1 MPENKLENKPSPGHL
16 LLRLL
21 RQLMEVA
28 ISVLP
33 VIGLVVVAYLIGW
46 PQSGELENRLILIAR
61 LVSGLFGLLFLLN
74 WFLAERDPNA
84 VSGPGWVLPVLAG
97 LILVS
102 AVLEGPVSFWLQ
114 KEVHLSLHMVL
125 LVLILLQQ
133 LAAAVLRLVSW
144 LPVIENSLLQRLNPG
159 SILFGTFALL
169 ILGGTL
175 LLELPNATTGSLGW
189 LDALFTS
196 ASAVCVT
203 GLIVVDTATAFTPL
217 GQGIIL
223 LLIQMGAFGIVSL
236 TFFLAVITGQGFSV
250 ASRVFIRDLMNL
262 DNLRHLRLALAFL
275 FVVTVVLELA
285 GAGLLYVFWS
295 GSGTPPGELLWA
307 SVFHSVSAFCNA
319 GFSIFSAGLMDSS
332 TILNYRVQGVLMFLI
347 VVGGIGFPVIMEVI
361 RKARTRLLV
370 PGARIRI
377 SIHSRLVLIMT
388 AILLVGGTI
397 LLFLS
402 DTPDK
407 GAAMGSRIWESL
419 FNAVTTRTAG
429 FNISDMA
436 GLSSAATAIFI
447 ILMFIGGSPGGF
459 AGGIKTTTYALS
471 MLNLRRILLARR
483 EVEVF
488 DRRIDES
495 LCNRAFAVL
504 LFSCLWIFAATTL
517 VLFLEPG
524 LTLLD
529 TLFET
534 VSAFSTVGLSRG
546 ITAGLTDPSKLVII
560 LTMFVGRI
568 GVMNFLF
575 SLIIVAPRER
585 PLRLP
590 RERIII
596 E

>member
-1 MPENKLENKPSPGHL
+1 MPEDKLERRQSPGSF

-21 RQLMEVA
+21 RQLMEAA

-33 VIGLVVVAYLIGW
+33 VAGLVIVVILIGW
-46 PQSGELENRLILIAR
+46 PQGPELEQQLILATR
-61 LVSGLFGLLFLLN
+61 LVSGLFGIIFLIN
-74 WFLAERDPNA
+74 WFLSDEAEHLP
-84 VSGPGWVLPVLAG
+84 SGPRWILPLLAAM
-97 LILVS
+97 ILVS
-102 AVLEGPVSFWLQ
+102 AVFEGPVSAWLQ
-114 KEVHLSLHMVL
+114 REVHFSVHLVL
-125 LVLILLQQ
+125 LVLILGQQ
-133 LAAAVLRLVSW
+133 VAAAVLRLVSW

-159 SILFGTFALL
+159 TILFGTFAML
-169 ILGGTL
+169 IIGGTFL
-175 LLELPNATTGSLGW
+175 LKLPNATHGQLGW

-223 LLIQMGAFGIVSL
+223 LLIQMGAFGIVTL

-262 DNLRHLRLALAFL
+262 ENLRHLRLALAFL
-275 FVVTVVLELA
+275 FVLTLILEVS
-285 GAGLLYVFWS
+285 GAGLLYFFWS
-295 GSGTPPGELLWA
+295 RSGAVPDHLLWA

-319 GFSIFSAGLMDSS
+319 GFSIFSAGLMDPSAVF
-332 TILNYRVQGVLMFLI
+332 NHPVQGILMILI
-347 VVGGIGFPVIMEVI
+347 VLGGIGFPVMMEVV
-361 RKARTRLLV
+361 RMLKRRLAAPRSRQRWSV
-370 PGARIRI
+370 
-377 SIHSRLVLIMT
+377 HTRLVLVT
-388 AILLVGGTI
+388 TLILLAGGTL

-402 DTPDK
+402 DYPDA
-407 GAAMGSRIWESL
+407 GQGIGSRLWESL
-419 FNAVTTRTAG
+419 FNAITTRTAG

-436 GLSSAATAIFI
+436 GLSSAATAVFIF
-447 ILMFIGGSPGGF
+447 LMFIGGSPGGF

-483 EVEVF
+483 EVEIF
-488 DRRIDES
+488 DRRIDEV

-546 ITAGLTDPSKLVII
+546 ITAELTNPSKLVII

-575 SLIIVAPRER
+575 SLIVVAPRER